1 MFGFVE
7 WISSFAGAHPELRL
21 DLLGRL
27 LLATVFGGA
36 VGWERQYAQKP
47 AGLRTNVL
55 ICVGAALLADMS
67 VSIAAAS
74 ASPADPTRMAA
85 QVVTGVGFL
94 GAGAII
100 QQRGTVTGLTTA
112 ATIWVVAAI
121 GLAAGFGA
129 VVEAAGTTLL
139 VLITLIALRRVEERT
154 ASLRPDRRVGDRR
167 FNERRQD
174 EPTEREV
181 KPEGAS
187 PAEGA

>member
-1 MFGFVE
+1 MLGLIE
-7 WISSFAGAHPELRL
+7 WISSFSGGHPELRL

-36 VGWERQYAQKP
+36 IGWERQHAQKP

-55 ICVGAALLADMS
+55 ICVGAALLADLS
-67 VSIAAAS
+67 FRIAAAS
-74 ASPADPTRMAA
+74 ATPADPTRLAA

-121 GLAAGFGA
+121 GLAVGFGA

-139 VLITLIALRRVEERT
+139 VLITLIALRQLEERT
-154 ASLRPDRRVGDRR
+154 ASLMPDRRVGDRR
-167 FNERRQD
+167 SGPRRQH
-174 EPTEREV
+174 EPPQAAA
-181 KPEGAS
+181 KPSE
-187 PAEGA
+187 PPKE